1 VYATAYGYTATNIK
15 PPAGQSHYEIVDGE
29 TTLRAFHLRPHLT
42 AADMIYRLRQKR
54 NAVVAKWGEA
64 IGNDRSAAADLT
76 PWGPL
81 DRMWRLTAAIDHA
94 IVRLG
99 GEV

>member
-1 VYATAYGYTATNIK
+1 
-15 PPAGQSHYEIVDGE
+15 
-29 TTLRAFHLRPHLT
+29 
-42 AADMIYRLRQKR
+42 
-54 NAVVAKWGEA
+54 VAKWAAVVGS
-64 IGNDRSAAADLT
+64 DRRAGADLT